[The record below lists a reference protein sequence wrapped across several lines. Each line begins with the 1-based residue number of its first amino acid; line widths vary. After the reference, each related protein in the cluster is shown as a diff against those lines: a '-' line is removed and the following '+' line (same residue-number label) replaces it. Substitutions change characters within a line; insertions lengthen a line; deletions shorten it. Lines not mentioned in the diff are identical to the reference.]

1 MFSNKKNPSKLDPDQ
16 KELFEHA
23 QERLKQ
29 KKRLMQHFIVYL
41 AGSVLLIV
49 INVILGYGKDF
60 KLFGTDWFVWAILL
74 WTFFF
79 LIHALNVMITNKFMG
94 KEWQDREMRKL
105 VAKQEEKIEKMRQ
118 QVTIDMP
125 LSEKKSPQI
134 SPVKPSDPNKPL
146 NT

>member
-1 MFSNKKNPSKLDPDQ
+1 MFSNKKKHSQLDPDQ

-29 KKRLMQHFIVYL
+29 KKRLTQHFIVFL

-79 LIHALNVMITNKFMG
+79 LIHALNVMITDKFMG
-94 KEWQDREMRKL
+94 KEWHDRQMKKL
-105 VAKQEEKIEKMRQ
+105 VAKQNEKIEKMRQ
-118 QVTIDMP
+118 QVNIDTP
-125 LSEKKSPQI
+125 LPEKKNPQI
-134 SPVKPSDPNKPL
+134 ATTKPLDPNKPL

>member
-1 MFSNKKNPSKLDPDQ
+1 MFSNKKKQSQLDPDQ

-29 KKRLMQHFIVYL
+29 KKRLTQHFIVFL

-49 INVILGYGKDF
+49 INVILGYGQDF

-79 LIHALNVMITNKFMG
+79 LIHFLNVMITNKFMG
-94 KEWQDREMRKL
+94 KEWYDRQMKKL
-105 VAKQEEKIEKMRQ
+105 VKNQEEKIEKMRQ
-118 QVTIDMP
+118 QVSINMP
-125 LSEKKSPQI
+125 LPEQKSPQI
-134 SPVKPSDPNKPL
+134 SQNKSLDPNKPL